1 VSVAVPVCGWVVYT
15 VYCVFLL
22 LSVLFAAGGRSL
34 FVQSEWHWTNDSAVV
49 LGTFWGT
56 YSFYLTLL
64 HLAIVRLFHGFVHQ
78 IHLCQFV
85 VGNFRN
91 NCFQL
96 DVLFMDEWVD
106 SMLSTHWLDSFC
118 AACSMPDHINWHVQ
132 LWDYPSLFHLFLDFI
147 FVSLFAI
154 STVVKTDQ
162 IWHLLSKMF
171 WGFRNSPCQDHESV
185 SCAAVPM
192 WLFYIRLAAD
202 AFCNPTEF
210 PTHLCSVY
218 STVGST
224 PRKPSLGLF
233 HCFLLLMCI
242 CWRCKL
248 GWMLWPGSGEF
259 WVGVLQ
265 GEPPSCRCDVPGLQ
279 LVVELVS

>member
-1 VSVAVPVCGWVVYT
+1 MQTCPGFFLQSLLESPGNLLEICSVKFVDTLWYVGCHLLYYVIAARPILCESRPGNNLFSFTQVSVAVPVCGRVVYT

-96 DVLFMDEWVD
+96 DVLFMDEWVV
-106 SMLSTHWLDSFC
+106 SMLSKLAVSGSRESFMC
-118 AACSMPDHINWHVQ
+118 GR
-132 LWDYPSLFHLFLDFI
+132 
-147 FVSLFAI
+147 
-154 STVVKTDQ
+154 TDV
-162 IWHLLSKMF
+162 IVLHSF
-171 WGFRNSPCQDHESV
+171 GR
-185 SCAAVPM
+185 
-192 WLFYIRLAAD
+192 
-202 AFCNPTEF
+202 
-210 PTHLCSVY
+210 
-218 STVGST
+218 G
-224 PRKPSLGLF
+224 
-233 HCFLLLMCI
+233 CI
-242 CWRCKL
+242 L
-248 GWMLWPGSGEF
+248 
-259 WVGVLQ
+259 
-265 GEPPSCRCDVPGLQ
+265 
-279 LVVELVS
+279 

>member
-1 VSVAVPVCGWVVYT
+1 MSVAVPVCGWVVYT

-162 IWHLLSKMF
+162 IWHEVFSWVRCFGDSETRHVRITRVFHVRPYRCDCFTFVWPRMHF
-171 WGFRNSPCQDHESV
+171 VIRQNSRHICVQFIQP
-185 SCAAVPM
+185 
-192 WLFYIRLAAD
+192 LAAHH
-202 AFCNPTEF
+202 ANLPSVFFTVSFC
-210 PTHLCSVY
+210 
-218 STVGST
+218 
-224 PRKPSLGLF
+224 
-233 HCFLLLMCI
+233 
-242 CWRCKL
+242 
-248 GWMLWPGSGEF
+248 
-259 WVGVLQ
+259 
-265 GEPPSCRCDVPGLQ
+265 
-279 LVVELVS
+279 